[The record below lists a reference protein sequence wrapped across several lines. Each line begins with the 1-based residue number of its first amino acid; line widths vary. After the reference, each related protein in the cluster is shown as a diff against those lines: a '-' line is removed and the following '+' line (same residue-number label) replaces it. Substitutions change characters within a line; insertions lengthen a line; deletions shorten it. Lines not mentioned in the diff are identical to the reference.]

1 MADDQNPR
9 GLYFLADLANAVRA
23 GSGDRDVRRILREHR
38 APERYRTAEPAEIR
52 PAAARIADILEL
64 TDPDD
69 AAREINA
76 LLADYPARPLLVQFP
91 GRPWSMHSR
100 PPEDA
105 DPEYWLLAKAALA
118 LGLWLSDRGRCAWGR
133 CAATACGRFF
143 IDTGRRQ
150 PQKYCGTTCATRTR
164 VAAHR
169 QRSGRM
175 D

>member
-23 GSGDRDVRRILREHR
+23 GAGDDEIRRILRAHR
-38 APERYRTAEPAEIR
+38 APERYSGADPAEIR
-52 PAAARIADILEL
+52 PAALQVAAIL
-64 TDPDD
+64 DMDAPDD
-69 AAREINA
+69 AAHAINA
-76 LLADYPARPLLVQFP
+76 LLADYPARPTLVQLP

-133 CAATACGRFF
+133 CAAADCGRYF

-150 PQKYCGTTCATRTR
+150 PQKYCGTTCATRIR

-169 QRSGRM
+169 RGKVG
-175 D
+175 